1 MSNVCSIGDVGS
13 RVEHNILQTATFT
26 YRIVDPMLSWSES
39 GFSEGLDPY
48 LGFFW
53 RFKSGLFEV
62 APKSDVSLDMNQITA
77 SAYLQC
83 VIYKETFI
91 NIHVYILKP

>member
-1 MSNVCSIGDVGS
+1 MQNCG
-13 RVEHNILQTATFT
+13 
-26 YRIVDPMLSWSES
+26 SES

-48 LGFFW
+48 QGFFW
-53 RFKSGLFEV
+53 RLGSLFFEV
-62 APKSDVSLDMNQITA
+62 APELDVSLDMNQITA

-91 NIHVYILKP
+91 NIHVSILKP